1 MSKVRIL
8 SIDGGGIRGII
19 PGRILVYLEE
29 KLKEL
34 DNNPDGRISDYF
46 DMIAGTS
53 TGGIL
58 TCAYL
63 CPDKE
68 DKGRPKYSARDAV
81 NLYIDRGKE
90 IFTRSLWQKLISVG
104 GVADEKHSATKIEY
118 YFKEYF
124 GDTKLSELLKP
135 SLITAYDTER
145 RSAFFF
151 TGHNAVSGGH
161 DFFVRD
167 VARATSAAPTYF
179 EAAGI
184 KSLSG
189 IFYSLIDGGVFA
201 SNPSMCAYA
210 ESRKYDFGKISRPGA
225 KDMLILSLGT
235 GKIEKQYLYNSVKD
249 YGLIE
254 WIRPVIDIMM
264 TGVSE
269 TVHHQLLQIFNSV
282 GMEDNYLRISP
293 DLGDASP
300 DMDEVSDLN
309 IRNLVKAGVDATM
322 ANIDKLDYFASLLAD
337 KNNFKSQV

>member
-1 MSKVRIL
+1 MSKIRIL

-34 DNNPDGRISDYF
+34 DNNPNGRISDYF
-46 DMIAGTS
+46 DIIAGTS

-68 DKGRPKYSARDAV
+68 KPGRPKFSARDAV
-81 NLYIDRGKE
+81 NLYIEKGEE
-90 IFTRSLWQKLISVG
+90 IFTRSLWQKMISVG
-104 GVADEKHSATKIEY
+104 GVIDEKHSASKIEY
-118 YFKEYF
+118 YFNEYF

-135 SLITAYDTER
+135 CLITAYDTER

-151 TGHNAVSGGH
+151 TGHNAESGGH
-161 DFFVRD
+161 DFFVKD

-189 IFYSLIDGGVFA
+189 IFYSLVDGGVFA
-201 SNPSMCAYA
+201 SNPTMCAYA
-210 ESRKYDFGKISRPGA
+210 ESRKHDFGKISRPGA

-235 GKIEKQYLYNSVKD
+235 GKVEKQYMYDSIKD
-249 YGLIE
+249 WGLLE

-264 TGVSE
+264 TGVGE

-282 GMEDNYLRISP
+282 EMEENYLRISP

-300 DMDEVSDLN
+300 DMDEVSELN
-309 IRNLVKAGVDATM
+309 IRKLVKAGVSACE
-322 ANIDKLDYFASLLAD
+322 ASKGRLDEFASLLID
-337 KNNFKSQV
+337 S